1 MNYCV
6 LGLVNKWQYESE
18 IEYCIGNKDLIAV
31 LSLSFFHF
39 FGVRSSEL
47 WSFESSF
54 VVRRSLFVVC
64 SFVVRSS
71 FVRRSSWWPSFVRH
85 SSFVAVHRP
94 LFIVVHRPP
103 SVVCS
108 FVRSFVCLLRSL
120 CARLL
125 IESLFVRWACGLVL
139 VNTCWPSVGRRLLV
153 LLRSGPLAP
162 LFVCLVGLVGQAVV
176 GHRSSVGAS
185 SSVRRSLRCR
195 LAFDSPVE
203 VKVLVEH
210 LRGGLTRCACH

>member
-1 MNYCV
+1 MN
-6 LGLVNKWQYESE
+6 
-18 IEYCIGNKDLIAV
+18 
-31 LSLSFFHF
+31 H
-39 FGVRSSEL
+39 R
-47 WSFESSF
+47 SSF
-54 VVRRSLFVVC
+54 VVRRLFVRR

-71 FVRRSSWWPSFVRH
+71 FVVVAFVC
-85 SSFVAVHRP
+85 SSFVVRR
-94 LFIVVHRPP
+94 RPP
-103 SVVCS
+103 SVVHRRPSSALRRLFVRS
-108 FVRSFVCLLRSL
+108 FVRSIVCLLRSL